1 MPVLLLH
8 RSQIDSG
15 QWDDFMA
22 ASPQRILYAYSWY
35 LDVVVS
41 DWSALVWQE
50 NNRWQ
55 AVMPLPI
62 RQKWGWQV
70 IQQPFYC
77 QLLGVFTNAS
87 VDPSLA
93 GSRLLKALAAAFR
106 YISIYSGRFS
116 KGVVFPETMKE
127 RVAVTHIL
135 SLHPPYRALWQ
146 QYSQD
151 RKNNLQLGRNFG
163 WQTRQSLDIEPII
176 GLFRENHAAQIQGG
190 VSDNAYV
197 LLRKVADVLHRQN
210 ALRVVYAFKDEKI
223 EAGALFA
230 VFDRR
235 IIYLFNAASPT
246 GRKGNARTLLIDK
259 IIQEYAG
266 TDFIFDFESPEKASI
281 ASFYRSFG
289 ATEEEYK
296 LLTYNNLPF
305 PLKQLQ
311 EWRVERAGK

>member
-35 LDVVVS
+35 LDVVVP

-62 RQKWGWQV
+62 RQKWGFQV

-87 VDPSLA
+87 ADLPTADSL
-93 GSRLLKALAAAFR
+93 LLKALAASFR
-106 YISIYSGRFS
+106 YVSIYSGRFS
-116 KGVVFPETMKE
+116 KGVELPQAMKG
-127 RVAVTHIL
+127 RVAFTHIL
-135 SLHPPYRALWQ
+135 PLYPTYPALWQ

-163 WQTRQSLDIEPII
+163 WQTRQSLDMEPII
-176 GLFRENHAAQIQGG
+176 RLFRENHAAQIKGG
-190 VSDNAYV
+190 VSGNAYA
-197 LLRKVADVLHRQN
+197 LLRKVADRLHQQK
-210 ALRVVYAFKDEKI
+210 ALRLVYAFKDEKI

-230 VFDRR
+230 IFDRR

-246 GRKGNARTLLIDK
+246 GRKGNARTLLIDT

-289 ATEEEYK
+289 AIEEEYQ
-296 LLTYNNLPF
+296 LLTYNNFPF

-311 EWRVERAGK
+311 EWRVERAEK